1 MKYFE
6 MAVKELLSGAERV
19 VEAVDRESVEEF
31 IRTLVEAREKRR
43 KVLIVG
49 SGRSGLVGKA
59 FALRL
64 MHLGFNTY
72 VAGETI
78 IPALRKG
85 DIVVAISGSGMTKT
99 VVALAE
105 AAKEIGVKVI
115 AVTSHPDSKLG
126 RIADQ
131 VVVIK
136 GRTKVAEER
145 NYEIRQL
152 MGEHESLAPLGTM
165 FEVSTMIFLDSV
177 IAELM
182 RRLGVTEE
190 EMRRRHAVVE

>member
-19 VEAVDRESVEEF
+19 IKSIDRESIEEF

-43 KVLIVG
+43 KVFIVG

-105 AAKEIGVKVI
+105 TAKEIGVKVI

-165 FEVSTMIFLDSV
+165 FEVSAMIFLDSV

>member
-19 VEAVDRESVEEF
+19 IKSIDRGSVEEF
-31 IRTLVEAREKRR
+31 IRTLVEARKKRR
-43 KVLIVG
+43 KVFIVG

-152 MGEHESLAPLGTM
+152 IGEHESLAPLGTM
-165 FEVSTMIFLDSV
+165 FEVSAMIFLDSV

-190 EMRRRHAVVE
+190 EMRKRHAVVE

>member
-1 MKYFE
+1 LKYFE

-19 VEAVDRESVEEF
+19 IKSIDRGSVEEF
-31 IRTLVEAREKRR
+31 IRTLVEARKKRR
-43 KVLIVG
+43 KVFIVG

-78 IPALRKG
+78 IPALKRG

-152 MGEHESLAPLGTM
+152 IGEHESLAPLGTM
-165 FEVSTMIFLDSV
+165 FEVSAMIFLDSV

>member
-1 MKYFE
+1 LKYFE

-19 VEAVDRESVEEF
+19 IKSIDRGSVEEF
-31 IRTLVEAREKRR
+31 IRTLVEARKKRR
-43 KVLIVG
+43 KVFIVG

-152 MGEHESLAPLGTM
+152 IGEHESLAPLGTM
-165 FEVSTMIFLDSV
+165 FEVSAMIFLDSV

-190 EMRRRHAVVE
+190 EMRKRHAVVE

>member
-1 MKYFE
+1 
-6 MAVKELLSGAERV
+6 MAVKELLSGAEKV
-19 VEAVDRESVEEF
+19 IESVDRESVEGF
-31 IRTLVEAREKRR
+31 IRTLVEARKKRR
-43 KVLIVG
+43 KVFIVG

-78 IPALRKG
+78 IPALGKG

-165 FEVSTMIFLDSV
+165 FEVSAMVFLDSV

-182 RRLGVTEE
+182 HRLGVTEE

>member
-6 MAVKELLSGAERV
+6 MAVKKLLSGAEKV
-19 VEAVDRESVEEF
+19 IESVDRESVEEF

-43 KVLIVG
+43 KVFIVG

-165 FEVSTMIFLDSV
+165 FEVSAMIFLDSV

-182 RRLGVTEE
+182 HRLGVTEE

>member
-19 VEAVDRESVEEF
+19 IKSIDRGSVEEF
-31 IRTLVEAREKRR
+31 IRTLVEARKKRR
-43 KVLIVG
+43 KVFIVG

-78 IPALRKG
+78 IPALKRG

-152 MGEHESLAPLGTM
+152 IGEHESLAPLGTM
-165 FEVSTMIFLDSV
+165 FEVSAMIFLDSV

-190 EMRRRHAVVE
+190 EMRKRHAVVE

>member
-19 VEAVDRESVEEF
+19 IKSIDRESIEEF

-43 KVLIVG
+43 KVFIVG

-165 FEVSTMIFLDSV
+165 FEVSAMIFLDSV

-182 RRLGVTEE
+182 HRLGVTEE

>member
-1 MKYFE
+1 LKYFE

-19 VEAVDRESVEEF
+19 IKSIDRGSVEEF
-31 IRTLVEAREKRR
+31 IRTLVEARKKRR
-43 KVLIVG
+43 KVFIVG

-78 IPALRKG
+78 IPALKRG

-152 MGEHESLAPLGTM
+152 IGEHESLAPLGTM
-165 FEVSTMIFLDSV
+165 FEVSAMIFLDSV

-190 EMRRRHAVVE
+190 EMRKRHAVVE

>member
-6 MAVKELLSGAERV
+6 MAVKELLSGTEKV
-19 VEAVDRESVEEF
+19 IESVDQKSVEEF
-31 IRTLVEAREKRR
+31 VRTLVEAREKRR

-126 RIADQ
+126 GIADQ

-136 GRTKVAEER
+136 GRTKVARER

-152 MGEHESLAPLGTM
+152 IGEHESLAPLGTM

>member
-1 MKYFE
+1 

-19 VEAVDRESVEEF
+19 IKSIDRESIEEF

-43 KVLIVG
+43 KVFIVG

-105 AAKEIGVKVI
+105 TAKEIGVKVI

-165 FEVSTMIFLDSV
+165 FEVSAMIFLDSV

>member
-1 MKYFE
+1 

-19 VEAVDRESVEEF
+19 IKSIDRESIEEF

-43 KVLIVG
+43 KVFIVG

-165 FEVSTMIFLDSV
+165 FEVSAMIFLDSV

>member
-1 MKYFE
+1 
-6 MAVKELLSGAERV
+6 MAVKELLSGAEKV
-19 VEAVDRESVEEF
+19 IESVDQKSVEEF
-31 IRTLVEAREKRR
+31 VRTLVEAREKRR

-126 RIADQ
+126 GIADQ

-136 GRTKVAEER
+136 GRTKVARER

-152 MGEHESLAPLGTM
+152 IGEHESLAPLGTM

-182 RRLGVTEE
+182 HRLGVTEE

>member
-19 VEAVDRESVEEF
+19 IKSIDRGSVEEF
-31 IRTLVEAREKRR
+31 IRTLVEARKKRR
-43 KVLIVG
+43 KVFIVG

-78 IPALRKG
+78 IPALKRG

-105 AAKEIGVKVI
+105 AAKEIGVRVI

-126 RIADQ
+126 SIADQ

-165 FEVSTMIFLDSV
+165 FEVSAMIFLDSV

-182 RRLGVTEE
+182 HRLGVTEE

>member
-19 VEAVDRESVEEF
+19 IKSIDRGSVEEF
-31 IRTLVEAREKRR
+31 IGTLVEARKKRR
-43 KVLIVG
+43 KVFIVG

-152 MGEHESLAPLGTM
+152 IGEHESLAPLGTM
-165 FEVSTMIFLDSV
+165 FEVSAMIFLDSV

-190 EMRRRHAVVE
+190 EMRKRHAVVE

>member
-1 MKYFE
+1 LKYFE

-19 VEAVDRESVEEF
+19 IKSIDRGSVEEF
-31 IRTLVEAREKRR
+31 IRTLVEARKKRR
-43 KVLIVG
+43 KVFIVG

-165 FEVSTMIFLDSV
+165 FEVSAMIFLDSV

>member
-19 VEAVDRESVEEF
+19 VESVDRESVEEF

-126 RIADQ
+126 SIADQ

-136 GRTKVAEER
+136 GRTKVARER

-152 MGEHESLAPLGTM
+152 IGEHESLAPLGTM

-182 RRLGVTEE
+182 HRLGVTEE

>member
-19 VEAVDRESVEEF
+19 IKSIDRGSVEEF
-31 IRTLVEAREKRR
+31 IRTLVEARKKRR
-43 KVLIVG
+43 KVFIVG

-78 IPALRKG
+78 IPALKRG

-152 MGEHESLAPLGTM
+152 IGEHESLAPLGTM
-165 FEVSTMIFLDSV
+165 FEVSAMIFLDSV

>member
-19 VEAVDRESVEEF
+19 IKSIDRESIEEF

-43 KVLIVG
+43 KVFIVG

-165 FEVSTMIFLDSV
+165 FEVSAMIFLDSV

>member
-1 MKYFE
+1 LKYFE

-19 VEAVDRESVEEF
+19 IKSIDRESIEEF

-43 KVLIVG
+43 KVFIVG

-105 AAKEIGVKVI
+105 TAKEIGVKVI

-165 FEVSTMIFLDSV
+165 FEVSAMIFLDSV

>member
-1 MKYFE
+1 LKYFE

-19 VEAVDRESVEEF
+19 IKSIDRESIEEF

-43 KVLIVG
+43 KVFIVG

-165 FEVSTMIFLDSV
+165 FEVSAMIFLDSV